1 MVSGRFSTDCRRAS
15 NLTISG
21 VNDCS
26 QSVPTFTFRRPVAAG
41 WIACVPQAASVRLA
55 LVEAGERPV
64 VRWLHS
70 EASRVSAPV
79 LRRARRALPRG
90 RWNTVALLERGQYQ
104 LVQTEAPEMPREEWR
119 DALRWRLKDQVEFP
133 VDGAAIDLLAM
144 PVQAGPR
151 NQRTLIAVAAPA
163 TARQNL
169 RSEGEDAGW
178 QWQAL
183 DIAETALRN
192 LSALLATPNRGH
204 ALLHL
209 GESHAT
215 LVITVAGSL
224 LLSRQIEVPSAQLA
238 DSNEHT
244 RQQAMERVGLE
255 LQRTLD
261 SFDRVFSQV
270 GLERLDVLPAAGAEA
285 FADFVRELLYVP
297 VLIAKI
303 AEKLDTS
310 SLPDGTALDDH
321 WVAIGAALRGPADMP
336 AAPTEPTLATT
347 DGTAA
352 PTDINLDPPSQRPR
366 PQPWRAGQAAWTFV
380 GALAGSWALA
390 HGLEAWASHR
400 QQQADTLAQQL
411 PQQRAQLE
419 ANDPS
424 GAEAIQRLA
433 NERARL
439 QSLEADLRRLRA
451 QIDEHLKRGSEGY
464 TPYFMALSRQSQS
477 SVWITGF
484 SVAPN
489 NGAIEIQG
497 RMNDAAALP
506 GYLQRLN
513 QESSF
518 KGRQFARLQL
528 AHDEGLTE
536 FTLAGVGADVP
547 AGAR

>member
-1 MVSGRFSTDCRRAS
+1 M
-15 NLTISG
+15 
-21 VNDCS
+21 
-26 QSVPTFTFRRPVAAG
+26 
-41 WIACVPQAASVRLA
+41 RLA

-70 EASRVSAPV
+70 EAGRVSAPA

-90 RWNTVALLERGQYQ
+90 RWNSVALLERGQYQ

-144 PVQAGPR
+144 PPQAGPR

-163 TARQNL
+163 TARQAL

-192 LSALLATPNRGH
+192 LGALLATPNRGH

-215 LVITVAGSL
+215 LVITVAGAL

-270 GLERLDVLPAAGAEA
+270 GLERLDVLPAAGAEG

-303 AEKLDTS
+303 NEKLDTS
-310 SLPDGTALDDH
+310 SLPEGTDLNDH
-321 WVAIGAALRGPADMP
+321 WIAIGAALRGPAEAP
-336 AAPTEPTLATT
+336 AVPTEPTLVAT
-347 DGTAA
+347 DSVAA
-352 PTDINLDPPSQRPR
+352 PADINLDPPTQRPR
-366 PQPWRAGQAAWTFV
+366 PQPWRASQAAWTLV

-390 HGLEAWASHR
+390 HGLEILANHR

-433 NERARL
+433 NERTRL
-439 QSLEADLRRLRA
+439 QNLEADQRRLRA
-451 QIDEHLKRGSEGY
+451 QVDEHLKRGSEGY

-513 QESSF
+513 QEGSF

-528 AHDEGLTE
+528 AQDEGLTE
-536 FTLAGVGADVP
+536 FTLAGVGADTP
-547 AGAR
+547 AGAK